1 MARKKKEVQ
10 IEEPIVVQ
18 EVDTSVFDYIYTNKT
33 TNGVEFKIKPYLS
46 PADQLTFVKQIVEN
60 VFTDFGYTPAYFDF
74 ARCYALI
81 AVYTDIAFP
90 NTDDASEKLC
100 EIIYTTDIVHRIIS
114 GINVGQYNTLISAAE
129 KQIENRNRLIA
140 SYSAADDMYASATS
154 ILDKINAW
162 LDKNLDKLNFD
173 EKTLS
178 SIKDISGKFA
188 NVSDGDIAKEIVK
201 QVKKSSSKSKN
212 NVVDFPEKN

>member
-1 MARKKKEVQ
+1 MPKKKKDTRHENAI
-10 IEEPIVVQ
+10 IEPTETHEI
-18 EVDTSVFDYIYTNKT
+18 DTSVFDYIRSNKT
-33 TNGVEFKIKPYLS
+33 TTGVEFKIKPYLS

-100 EIIYTTDIVHRIIS
+100 EIIYSTTLIQYILS
-114 GINVGQYNTLISAAE
+114 SINIEQYNALILAAE
-129 KQIENRNRLIA
+129 KQIENRNRLIT
-140 SYSAADDMYASATS
+140 SYSTADDMYASATS

-162 LDKNLDKLNFD
+162 LDKNLKNLKLSKN
-173 EKTLS
+173 TLAQLSEIVSKFS
-178 SIKDISGKFA
+178 S
-188 NVSDGDIAKEIVK
+188 VSQADIAQEIVK
-201 QVKKSSSKSKN
+201 VAQKD
-212 NVVDFPEKN
+212 NVVEFPSDGK

>member
-1 MARKKKEVQ
+1 MPKKKKDTRHENAI
-10 IEEPIVVQ
+10 IEPTETHEI
-18 EVDTSVFDYIYTNKT
+18 DTSVFDYIYNNKT
-33 TNGVEFKIKPYLS
+33 TTGAEFKVKPYLS

-60 VFTDFGYTPAYFDF
+60 VFTDSGYTPALFDF

-90 NTDDASEKLC
+90 NTEDISDKLC
-100 EIIYTTDIVHRIIS
+100 EIIYTTDILKCILS
-114 GINVGQYNTLISAAE
+114 DINLTQYNTLISAAE

-162 LDKNLDKLNFD
+162 LDKNLKNLKLSKN
-173 EKTLS
+173 TLAQLSEIVSKFS
-178 SIKDISGKFA
+178 SVSQADIAQEIVTVAQKD
-188 NVSDGDIAKEIVK
+188 NVVEFPSDGK
-201 QVKKSSSKSKN
+201 
-212 NVVDFPEKN
+212 